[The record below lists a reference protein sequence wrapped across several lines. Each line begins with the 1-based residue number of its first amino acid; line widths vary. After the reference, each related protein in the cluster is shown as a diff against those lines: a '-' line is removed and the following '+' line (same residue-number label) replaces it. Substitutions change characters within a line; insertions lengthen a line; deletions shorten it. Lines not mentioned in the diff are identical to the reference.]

1 MTAVVVAILLQVVFS
16 LNAAAGDLPPLRTTI
31 SDFAGMFPPAS
42 LDELEHRLHRFA
54 TETANHVA
62 VLTVKSLDGAKM
74 EAFTRDAFNRLPLSA
89 SERNKTVLLVVA
101 RGDRQVGFH
110 AGAQLQELLPEAA
123 TIPKLHDQVALYID
137 GLRPDLGIHGAVHY
151 LFRVIRGDARVGTQ
165 SADEKLEE
173 MSLRGRGAGAIFA
186 LFLGPFL
193 GFFVGGLWGV
203 YATQYGVQRWPRL
216 AMGAIFGGGTAKIV
230 VAITAFLGG
239 ASDSLWYFIMALA
252 IPLGVFGSCTEFW
265 MSGDW
270 RGIPR
275 EPEPRRKPEDNMG
288 I

>member
-1 MTAVVVAILLQVVFS
+1 MTAIVLALLLQLAFVANS
-16 LNAAAGDLPPLRTTI
+16 PALDLPPLKTTI

-42 LDELEHRLHRFA
+42 LDDLEHRLHRFG

-74 EAFTRDAFNRLPLSA
+74 ETLAREAFNRLPLSDN
-89 SERNKTVLLVVA
+89 ERSRTVLLVIA
-101 RGDRQVGFH
+101 RSEREVGFH
-110 AGAQLQELLPEAA
+110 AGTQLQPLLPAA
-123 TIPKLHDQVALYID
+123 ASKKLHDQVALYFN

-151 LFRVIRGDARVGTQ
+151 LFRVIRGDLRVDRQ
-165 SADEKLEE
+165 NADEKLEQ
-173 MSLRGRGAGAIFA
+173 MSLRGHGAGAIFA
-186 LFLGPFL
+186 LILAPFL
-193 GFFVGGLWGV
+193 AFFVGGLWGV

-216 AMGAIFGGGTAKIV
+216 AMGALFGGGTAKIV
-230 VAITAFLGG
+230 ISLAAFIGG
-239 ASDSLWYFIMALA
+239 ASDALWYFIMALA

-275 EPEPRRKPEDNMG
+275 EKGPRRKPEDNMG